1 MSLEAFFFYL
11 NPLFDLLS
19 QPLSLWFHPGLDG
32 DSLSAISHSGLALGR
47 QTPQML
53 PFVNTGQYLHCLQ
66 ARPGFSKHQPHLEL
80 NLSSRSG
87 LDSIRM

>member
-1 MSLEAFFFYL
+1 MNSFSIKDELMKLNKACPWRRFFFNL

-66 ARPGFSKHQPHLEL
+66 ARPGF
-80 NLSSRSG
+80 
-87 LDSIRM
+87 